1 MKHEKLVTGVEG
13 LGVLSPVFVEL
24 AIWMLHKNDI
34 TCDIFFQSFYNNLK
48 KNMLYNNRIYL

>member
-34 TCDIFFQSFYNNLK
+34 TCDIFFQSFYNN
-48 KNMLYNNRIYL
+48 